1 MSIDNLFNPEILIL
15 LGFLFIG
22 GVLLLFLISR
32 NFTAG
37 IYLWLLAVL
46 FFKYNRITIEG
57 SMLPDFSIDRM
68 LFVMLMFIF
77 AAEALVRK
85 RRIFSFTAI
94 EYSMFLFCAFA
105 VMSMIYSGFIIKEGG
120 RLRIGELLTGFI
132 LPFFMFFA
140 AKNTYDTYEKREG
153 FIKFMIAVGL
163 YLSFTAV
170 FEHFRIEQLVFPK
183 FILDPGFG
191 IHMGRARGPFGQAA
205 VNGTVLGFAL
215 ASSAYFTFNYR
226 RSRLWRF
233 FSFALLVLT
242 PAAIFFT
249 YTRAAWLGALAGFAI
264 IMTVGLKEKQK
275 AAAIVLTLLCIAV
288 VLGASFFMDTSSAEL
303 ALDRTRDQSPVYDR
317 LNLYIASIN
326 MFASS
331 PLSGVGF
338 GKFSDNAPDYFE
350 NVSGI
355 PYQDSEIKQHDTFT
369 AVLAEMGLAGI
380 SLILCIFISILSKSI
395 KLYRRLSVSNSAE
408 RRLVVIFWGFMAVYI
423 VNSVFIEMRYFEFVN
438 AIFFVFAGLIC
449 RREMEYADKAY

>member
-1 MSIDNLFNPEILIL
+1 
-15 LGFLFIG
+15 
-22 GVLLLFLISR
+22 
-32 NFTAG
+32 
-37 IYLWLLAVL
+37 
-46 FFKYNRITIEG
+46 
-57 SMLPDFSIDRM
+57 
-68 LFVMLMFIF
+68 
-77 AAEALVRK
+77 
-85 RRIFSFTAI
+85 
-94 EYSMFLFCAFA
+94 
-105 VMSMIYSGFIIKEGG
+105 
-120 RLRIGELLTGFI
+120 
-132 LPFFMFFA
+132 
-140 AKNTYDTYEKREG
+140 
-153 FIKFMIAVGL
+153 
-163 YLSFTAV
+163 
-170 FEHFRIEQLVFPK
+170 
-183 FILDPGFG
+183 
-191 IHMGRARGPFGQAA
+191 
-205 VNGTVLGFAL
+205 
-215 ASSAYFTFNYR
+215 
-226 RSRLWRF
+226 
-233 FSFALLVLT
+233 
-242 PAAIFFT
+242 
-249 YTRAAWLGALAGFAI
+249 
-264 IMTVGLKEKQK
+264 MTVGLKEKQK